1 MKTPQ
6 SEIAFGASSAR
17 RRGNLSVKQMTMTS
31 GFVRSAKKKFF
42 TAQMMT
48 VLSAQLLE
56 TDALPL
62 IQKLSLATECS

>member
-1 MKTPQ
+1 MKIPQ
-6 SEIAFGASSAR
+6 SEIAFGASSVKR
-17 RRGNLSVKQMTMTS
+17 LGNLLVKQMTMTL
-31 GFVRSAKKKFF
+31 GFVPSAKKKFF